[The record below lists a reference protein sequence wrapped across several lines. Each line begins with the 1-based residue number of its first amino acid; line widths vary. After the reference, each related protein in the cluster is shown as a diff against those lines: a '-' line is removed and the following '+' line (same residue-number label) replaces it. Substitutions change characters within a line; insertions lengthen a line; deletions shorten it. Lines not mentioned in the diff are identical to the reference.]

1 MLSAVHYQTSCVFS
15 ATFPAHDMNV
25 HTEARRMRMHV
36 CVCKHALINKS
47 SHSTVAMLRYA
58 ML

>member
-1 MLSAVHYQTSCVFS
+1 MLSAVHYQTSC
-15 ATFPAHDMNV
+15 ATFPTHDMNV
-25 HTEARRMRMHV
+25 HTEARRMHMHV